1 MFAMQRVLLLLSMFA
16 APSQP
21 VAAVR
26 ATDAELTADFWDSS
40 VCGGGWPQY
49 AAMHRDVLA
58 GARPGASILACPQCD
73 ALHGENNIQLL
84 LDIIL
89 IMVPCMERSA
99 LLALP
104 CFLAAPRR

>member
-1 MFAMQRVLLLLSMFA
+1 MRGVGSSFSACAAMLLLLSMFA

-21 VAAVR
+21 VMAVR

-58 GARPGASILACPQCD
+58 GARPGATILTCPQCG
-73 ALHGENNIQLL
+73 ALHGENNIVKQ
-84 LDIIL
+84 
-89 IMVPCMERSA
+89 
-99 LLALP
+99 
-104 CFLAAPRR
+104 